1 MNSPF
6 TFIHSAPKNMEHGRL
21 YPAIFLFHGMGSN
34 EQDLPVLL
42 DEIKEQALIFSLQGP
57 IIQPPGYA
65 FFTIEEFGKPHRKV
79 FDQVVVQIINFIEE
93 AITEYPIDAE
103 KIFLMGFSQGAILS
117 KSLAVAMGKEKLAG
131 IVALSGYTPE
141 FVKTEY
147 HKHSVKDMPVFIS
160 HGTMD
165 IALPYQWGEASR
177 EFFEEQGAN
186 VTFKSFE
193 DGHGV
198 TPEVQQAL
206 LTFLKEH
213 MVKA

>member
-6 TFIHSAPKNMEHGRL
+6 TFIHSAPKNMEHGKL
-21 YPAIFLFHGMGSN
+21 YPAVFLMHGMGSN
-34 EQDLPVLL
+34 EQDLPGLL
-42 DEIKEQALIFSLQGP
+42 DEIKDQCHIFSLQGP

-65 FFTIEEFGKPHRKV
+65 FFTIEEFGKPHRNV
-79 FDQVVVQIINFIEE
+79 FDQVIIHIMNFIEE

-131 IVALSGYTPE
+131 IVALSGYTPD
-141 FVKTEY
+141 FVKNQY
-147 HKHSVKDMPVFIS
+147 QKHSVQDMPVFIS

-165 IALPYQWGEASR
+165 MALPYQWGEASR
-177 EFFEEQGAN
+177 DFFTEQGSN

-198 TPEVQQAL
+198 TPEVQESLIA
-206 LTFLKEH
+206 FLKEN
-213 MVKA
+213 M

>member
-6 TFIHSAPKNMEHGRL
+6 TFIHSAPKNMEHGKL
-21 YPAIFLFHGMGSN
+21 YPAVFLMHGMGSN
-34 EQDLPVLL
+34 EQDLPGLL
-42 DEIKEQALIFSLQGP
+42 DEIKDQCHIFSLQGP
-57 IIQPPGYA
+57 IIQAPGYA
-65 FFTIEEFGKPHRKV
+65 FFTIEEFGKPHRNV
-79 FDQVVVQIINFIEE
+79 FDQVVIHIMNFIEE

-117 KSLAVAMGKEKLAG
+117 KSLAVAMGKEKIAG
-131 IVALSGYTPE
+131 IVALSGYTPD
-141 FVKTEY
+141 FVKNEY
-147 HKHSVKDMPVFIS
+147 QKHSVEEMPIFIS

-177 EFFEEQGAN
+177 DFFTKQGAN

-198 TPEVQQAL
+198 TPEVHQAFIA
-206 LTFLKEH
+206 FLKEH
-213 MVKA
+213 M